1 MPFVFLGQDEAEN
14 LLDAARQ
21 GQVARLELIEKI
33 EESDESVFD
42 ITDLRHFQAELART
56 CRVIDEIEKRLT
68 FSLVDAPSVP
78 KFGV

>member
-1 MPFVFLGQDEAEN
+1 MPFVFLSQDEAEN
-14 LLDAARQ
+14 LLDVARQ
-21 GQVARLELIEKI
+21 GQVVRLELIEKI
-33 EESDESVFD
+33 EESDDFD
-42 ITDLRHFQAELART
+42 ATDLHHFQAELART